1 MNKTVIWIP
10 DEIRPA
16 QRAGTHADF
25 ATVHRKVAILTCVKT
40 VLFESLPYEEN
51 KGYRKNGILCFGD
64 PDEIR
69 TRVTAVKGRCLRPLD
84 HRAGGGCN
92 WT

>member
-1 MNKTVIWIP
+1 MKIAVSFYQQAAKNAA
-10 DEIRPA
+10 PA
-16 QRAGTHADF
+16 RVPGIKKAPNANC
-25 ATVHRKVAILTCVKT
+25 APR
-40 VLFESLPYEEN
+40 LPT
-51 KGYRKNGILCFGD
+51 GD

-92 WT
+92 WI